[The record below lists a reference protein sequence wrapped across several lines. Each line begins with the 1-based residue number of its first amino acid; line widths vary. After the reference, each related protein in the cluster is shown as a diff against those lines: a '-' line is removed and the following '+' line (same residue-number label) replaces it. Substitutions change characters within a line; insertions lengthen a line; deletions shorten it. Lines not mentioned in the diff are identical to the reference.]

1 MILKNSH
8 LKTIY
13 QRYLL
18 AGRKPGKERCPSYE
32 ELMKALQSP
41 SRKTRKTVNHIMDCG
56 QCYSIFV
63 FFRDIVQEEQ
73 NLLEALSRDYLRQK
87 NSVSFP
93 NKYFWPSRFL
103 RFVPYSLA
111 TLAACILLFFLFS
124 HVFMPQPPS
133 VRSPAPT
140 FVLTLTPQNEPNGTI
155 SYYLEW
161 NQIPLAH
168 SYSVYVFDLTLKS
181 LWNSSLHENS
191 CYLPQAVSAAIR
203 AGERL
208 MLCLEAVAA
217 DNSIL
222 QLWIGEITSIPAPG
236 AQKSGQRRRR

>member
-13 QRYLL
+13 QRHLL
-18 AGRKPGKERCPSYE
+18 SGKTPLEERCPSYE

-41 SRKTRKTVNHIMDCG
+41 SRKTRKIVSHIMDCG

-63 FFRDIVQEEQ
+63 FFREIIQEEQ
-73 NLLEALSRDYLRQK
+73 NLLDALHRDYLAQK
-87 NSVSFP
+87 NSAFFLK
-93 NKYFWPSRFL
+93 KYYWPSRFL
-103 RFVPYSLA
+103 KFLPYSLA
-111 TLAACILLFFLFS
+111 TIAACILVFFIFS
-124 HVFMPQPPS
+124 HLFMPQPPS
-133 VRSPAPT
+133 VRSPLPT
-140 FVLTLTPQNEPNGTI
+140 FVLTLTPKNEPNGTI

-161 NQIPLAH
+161 SQVPLAH
-168 SYSVYVFDLTLKS
+168 SYSIYVFDLTLKS
-181 LWNSSLHENS
+181 LWNSTQHENS
-191 CYLPQAVSAAIR
+191 CYLPQSVCDAIR

-222 QLWIGEITSIPAPG
+222 QLWIGEITSIPGPDS
-236 AQKSGQRRRR
+236 QKSGQRRRR